1 MSRLAVLFPGQGSLT
16 AQAAEETRQL
26 WPELTELAGEMLG
39 EDPFARAS
47 ETTACAQP
55 ATFVASMARWREAG
69 IGAAEPA
76 ACAGHSLGEF
86 AALAAAGVFSVE
98 DALELVVLRG
108 RLMAAAAALHPG
120 GMVAVLGGE
129 PEAVTTL
136 IDRCGLTVANDN
148 APGQIVA
155 SGPSDALTGLI
166 ARAREDGLRAI
177 DLGVAGG
184 FHSPAMDDV
193 VGPLREAI
201 AATPQRDPGTIVV
214 SAASGRQFVDIAAE
228 LAAAVVR
235 PVRWRDVM
243 ARLVDLGVDRFRDIG
258 PGVVLERLAKRN
270 LEALGA
276 PA

>member
-16 AQAAEETRQL
+16 AEAAGETRRL
-26 WPELTELAGEMLG
+26 WPELADLAAERLG
-39 EDPFARAS
+39 EDPFARAN

-55 ATFVASMARWREAG
+55 ATFVASMARWRDAG
-69 IGAAEPA
+69 VGADEPL

-86 AALAAAGVFSVE
+86 AALCAAGVFTVE

-108 RLMAAAAALHPG
+108 RLMAAAAALRPG

-129 PEAVTTL
+129 ADDVTAL
-136 IDRCGLTVANDN
+136 ITACGLTVANDN
-148 APGQIVA
+148 APGQVVA
-155 SGPSDALTGLI
+155 SGDQRALAELV
-166 ARAREDGLRAI
+166 ARARGDGLRAI

-184 FHSPAMDDV
+184 FHSSAMDEV

-201 AATPQRDPGTIVV
+201 AAAPRRPAQTVVV
-214 SAASGRQFVDIAAE
+214 SAASGRPFEDVPSE

-235 PVRWRDVM
+235 PVRWRAVM
-243 ARLVDLGVDRFRDIG
+243 AGLVTLGADRFRDIG
-258 PGVVLERLAKRN
+258 PGRVLDRLAQRN

-276 PA
+276 AA

>member
-1 MSRLAVLFPGQGSLT
+1 M
-16 AQAAEETRQL
+16 
-26 WPELTELAGEMLG
+26 
-39 EDPFARAS
+39 
-47 ETTACAQP
+47 
-55 ATFVASMARWREAG
+55 
-69 IGAAEPA
+69 
-76 ACAGHSLGEF
+76 
-86 AALAAAGVFSVE
+86 
-98 DALELVVLRG
+98 
-108 RLMAAAAALHPG
+108 
-120 GMVAVLGGE
+120 
-129 PEAVTTL
+129 
-136 IDRCGLTVANDN
+136 
-148 APGQIVA
+148 
-155 SGPSDALTGLI
+155 
-166 ARAREDGLRAI
+166 EDGLRAI

-243 ARLVDLGVDRFRDIG
+243 ARLVELGVDRFRDIG

-276 PA
+276 AA